1 MINIGVIGC
10 GSISRSRHIPEYADN
25 EKVKL
30 SAFCDVVLSRAEEQT
45 EIHGG
50 KAYED
55 YKKLLENPGID
66 AVSVCTP
73 NHLHAEITI
82 AALAAGKHVLCEKPM
97 GVTAEEM
104 DRMIE
109 MEKASGRQLMIAHN
123 QRLIKEHQVAREWI
137 SEGKLGKIY
146 SFKTSFGHPGPDD
159 WSVDGKDSWFFR
171 KDEAVMGA
179 MGDLGV
185 HKADVIRYL
194 LNEEFKQVAGFITT
208 EAKAFSTVD
217 DNAVCILRSE
227 SNIVGT
233 LHASWSYNGKED
245 NSTIIYGENGIL
257 ELLNDDDYPFMFTSK
272 NGDVVKE
279 NFGGIQTNDGDGQ
292 SLSSHV
298 IDTFVDALENKKR
311 VPMTAEDVKKSVE
324 IILNAFRSNETDQ
337 IITVK

>member
-10 GSISRSRHIPEYADN
+10 GSISRARHIPEYAEN
-25 EKVKL
+25 EKVNL
-30 SAFCDVVLSRAEEQT
+30 TAFCDVVLSRAEEQVET
-45 EIHGG
+45 HGG

-55 YKKLLENPGID
+55 YKELLANPDID

-73 NHLHAEITI
+73 NYLHAEITMD
-82 AALAAGKHVLCEKPM
+82 ALKAGKHVLCEKPM
-97 GVTAEEM
+97 GVTVDEM

-109 MEKASGRQLMIAHN
+109 VEKESGRQLMIAHN

-137 SEGKLGKIY
+137 DQDKLGKIY
-146 SFKTSFGHPGPDD
+146 SFRTSFGHPGPDD
-159 WSVDGKDSWFFR
+159 WSVDGKDSWFF
-171 KDEAVMGA
+171 KEEEAIMGA

-185 HKADVIRYL
+185 HKADVIRYI
-194 LNEEFKQVAGFITT
+194 LNEEFNQVAGFITT
-208 EAKAFSTVD
+208 EAKHFSTVD

-227 SNIVGT
+227 SNVIGT

-245 NSTIIYGENGIL
+245 NSTIIYAENGIL
-257 ELLNDDDYPFMFTSK
+257 ELLNDDDYPFIFTSK
-272 NGDVVKE
+272 EGEVVKE
-279 NFGGIQTNDGDGQ
+279 NYGGIQTNDGDGQ

-298 IDTFVDALENKKR
+298 IDTFVDALERDER

-324 IILNAFRSNETDQ
+324 IILNAFKSNETDQ